1 MNKTVNIN
9 LGGEF
14 FHIDEDAFI
23 ELKRYIDAVRG
34 SLSHD
39 DSIQEIISDIES
51 RIAELFGE
59 LLPNAKSVVT
69 MNQVMSV
76 IEIMGQPEEFDMDDR
91 ANANQH
97 SRPTAKE
104 LYRDQDNKYI
114 AGVASGLGH

>member
-59 LLPNAKSVVT
+59 LLPNAK
-69 MNQVMSV
+69 
-76 IEIMGQPEEFDMDDR
+76 
-91 ANANQH
+91 
-97 SRPTAKE
+97 
-104 LYRDQDNKYI
+104 
-114 AGVASGLGH
+114 